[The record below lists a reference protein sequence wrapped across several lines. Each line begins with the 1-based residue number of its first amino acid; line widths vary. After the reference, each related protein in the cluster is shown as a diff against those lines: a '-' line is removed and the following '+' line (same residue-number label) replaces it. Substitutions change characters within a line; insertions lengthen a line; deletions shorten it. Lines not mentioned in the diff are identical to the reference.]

1 MLLKYKNAK
10 QRVKEKKT
18 KPEKGKI
25 RGEKMQVK
33 RNLRLNKKRS
43 ILGGGGGK
51 K

>member
-25 RGEKMQVK
+25 RGGKNAGEKK
-33 RNLRLNKKRS
+33 PPFE
-43 ILGGGGGK
+43 
-51 K
+51 